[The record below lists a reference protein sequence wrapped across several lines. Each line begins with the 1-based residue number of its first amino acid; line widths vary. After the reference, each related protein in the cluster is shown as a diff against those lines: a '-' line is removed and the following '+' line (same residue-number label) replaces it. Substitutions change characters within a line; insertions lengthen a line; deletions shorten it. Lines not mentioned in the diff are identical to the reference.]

1 MRALLLAVAIAAA
14 VPASA
19 LDPWTESDTQRQ
31 LVLAAL
37 AAVDIAAT
45 DYAIRQEGGPSEGNP
60 LLGSHPS
67 SERLWGLGA
76 AAVVGHAVVSWLL
89 PRGARD
95 VWQAAGISVELALGV
110 YGGTLAV
117 SYALD

>member
-1 MRALLLAVAIAAA
+1 MRAFVLAVVLFAGA
-14 VPASA
+14 PASA

-76 AAVVGHAVVSWLL
+76 AAVAGHALVSWLL
-89 PRGARD
+89 PREARD
-95 VWQAAGISVELALGV
+95 IWQAAGISVELSLGI